1 MTALP
6 PPGRPSGRDR
16 RRALIMLGVGV
27 VVAVFVFGVVLPR
40 VVDYGVVWETLR
52 SLSAADLAVLLAAG
66 LVYYLPEGWLYALV
80 TPGMSLWQGIKSWVA
95 STGVG
100 STVPAVDMV
109 TRYGM
114 ARSWGLSAPVAM
126 RGIFLSGAFDWLVK
140 FSIPVLGVVLL
151 LIAGVQD
158 LGYLAVIAGVSGVLL
173 GLVLLVLVG
182 AVRSERFTRRVARW
196 IDRAQAWALR
206 RAGRDPVAGV
216 EQRVIEFR
224 DDAVSLA
231 TGRGALAFLASTLGK
246 LWQWVMLV
254 LALRVVGVPSD
265 VLSALEIF
273 VVWALVLLIT
283 MIPITPGG
291 IGIAELF
298 YVSMFTSITGSQWSS
313 VVAAGVMLYRVFQL
327 ALPIPIGWA
336 ITLRWR
342 AQVQRGDLPDPFS
355 TTGQAAGR

>member
-6 PPGRPSGRDR
+6 PPGRPSGKDR

-27 VVAVFVFGVVLPR
+27 VVAVLVFGVVLPE

-52 SLSAADLAVLLAAG
+52 SLSGTDVLVLLAAG
-66 LVYYLPEGWLYALV
+66 LIYYLPEGWLYALV
-80 TPGMSLWQGIKSWVA
+80 TPGMSLWQGIKAWVA

-114 ARSWGLSAPVAM
+114 ARSWGLSASVAM

-151 LIAGVQD
+151 VFAGVQD
-158 LGYLAVIAGVSGVLL
+158 LGYLAVIAGISGALL
-173 GLVLLVLVG
+173 GLVLLILVG
-182 AVRSERFTRRVARW
+182 AVRSERFTRRVALW

-206 RAGRDPVAGV
+206 RAGREPVEGLP
-216 EQRVIEFR
+216 QRVVEFR

-231 TGRGALAFLASTLGK
+231 TGSGALAVLASTLGK
-246 LWQWVMLV
+246 LWQWVMLT
-254 LALRVVGVPSD
+254 LALRAVDVPSD

-298 YVSMFTSITGSQWSS
+298 YVSMFTSITGPEWSS
-313 VVAAGVMLYRVFQL
+313 IVAAGVMVYRVFQL
-327 ALPIPIGWA
+327 VLPIPIGWA

-342 AQVQRGDLPDPFS
+342 AKVQRGELPDPFS
-355 TTGQAAGR
+355 ASGQPTGQ